1 MLSQKVVKGLQD
13 FITILYMPRTQGRRT
28 HRSAYA
34 KPIAKNYLK
43 EVEKIRVVL
52 KQKRKE
58 YKEAAAKEKKA
69 KTPEELNA
77 LNEKKVK
84 AEAEFEEEKLKWPY
98 YKKYQFSRIQLISD
112 GLDRVPYSPE
122 ADPFPGEAAL
132 HKLSMLERARI
143 VGTAMLARR
152 GVKDKKRFL
161 EGFVSKINSADDIH
175 QFKHYI
181 KKYIN
186 PKPYSPPPSYPRSRE
201 PGDEEWE
208 DYVNHEEREITPPIN
223 IPPRFH
229 PTYIYRNPYADM
241 TPPGSPGLVT
251 QGNAPQYSSPDYSL
265 DMEMSAGGRK
275 TRKRKNKRSNHKQSK
290 THKQSKHKQSKH
302 KRSKHKRSKHKR
314 SKHKRSK
321 THKHKK
327 YSNRSKTYKK

>member
-1 MLSQKVVKGLQD
+1 
-13 FITILYMPRTQGRRT
+13 MPTTRRRVRT
-28 HRSAYA
+28 HRSVFA
-34 KPIAKNYLK
+34 KPTAKSYAA
-43 EVEKIRVVL
+43 EVEKIHVVL
-52 KQKRKE
+52 KQKRKD
-58 YKEAAAKEKKA
+58 YKEAAAQEKKA

-84 AEAEFEEEKLKWPY
+84 AEAEFEAEKLKWPY
-98 YKKYQFSRIQLISD
+98 YKKYRLGEVD

-186 PKPYSPPPSYPRSRE
+186 PKPYSPPPAYPGSIRWTMMWQNIDWRCYFSFFRVYIIFPVFIARFSRSRISR
-201 PGDEEWE
+201 W
-208 DYVNHEEREITPPIN
+208 R
-223 IPPRFH
+223 
-229 PTYIYRNPYADM
+229 
-241 TPPGSPGLVT
+241 
-251 QGNAPQYSSPDYSL
+251 
-265 DMEMSAGGRK
+265 
-275 TRKRKNKRSNHKQSK
+275 
-290 THKQSKHKQSKH
+290 
-302 KRSKHKRSKHKR
+302 
-314 SKHKRSK
+314 
-321 THKHKK
+321 
-327 YSNRSKTYKK
+327 